1 LGHTEQ
7 KTFNVRIYKCDCC
20 ARLAVMLISDI
31 IYHYVDDD
39 ENDTIVDGAGG
50 EMWQTKWTVC
60 PDLR

>member
-7 KTFNVRIYKCDCC
+7 KTFNVTVYKCDCC

-31 IYHYVDDD
+31 IYHYVDD
-39 ENDTIVDGAGG
+39 ENYTIVVGARG